1 MIPMCEVFDAYI
13 SNLQF
18 LMDEQETEILHLLN
32 LAQNNI
38 DQLKAIPNYW
48 PVVGRITVSVK
59 YSTLDQVPF

>member
-1 MIPMCEVFDAYI
+1 
-13 SNLQF
+13 
-18 LMDEQETEILHLLN
+18 LLN